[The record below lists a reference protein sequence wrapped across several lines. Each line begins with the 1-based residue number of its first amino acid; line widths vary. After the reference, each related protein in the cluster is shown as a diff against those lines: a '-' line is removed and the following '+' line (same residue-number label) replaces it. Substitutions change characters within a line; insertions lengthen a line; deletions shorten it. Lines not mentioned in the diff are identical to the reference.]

1 MIGETIKYIDVDEY
15 DHQIRVETESGRVF
29 LIYHKQDC
37 CESVRLVDIN
47 GNIKHLEGKVIE
59 DFSHMSKR
67 YSNEYGNSETTTIIT
82 FFVDDST
89 VTTRLIGESN
99 GYYSE
104 EISVEEI
111 CS

>member
-1 MIGETIKYIDVDEY
+1 MGGFAHLTRRPICVRI
-15 DHQIRVETESGRVF
+15 
-29 LIYHKQDC
+29 LI
-37 CESVRLVDIN
+37 
-47 GNIKHLEGKVIE
+47 EGKVIE

-89 VTTRLIGESN
+89 VITRWIGESN

-104 EISVEEI
+104 DVSIKEI